1 MISGSGTEVLCGN
14 YFWGGIIIGHKR
26 NIQIWGTIIIHK
38 IFLKQSDI
46 LILLNSLTEIPSYLL
61 LPKITWHNKNFA
73 TATPII
79 NATEVPILKHPLFVT
94 EYFSSARSYSQ
105 ICL

>member
-1 MISGSGTEVLCGN
+1 MISGSGTEVLGGN
-14 YFWGGIIIGHKR
+14 YFWGGIIIGHKG
-26 NIQIWGTIIIHK
+26 NIQSWGTIIIHK

-46 LILLNSLTEIPSYLL
+46 SLLLNSLTEIPFYLL
-61 LPKITWHNKNFA
+61 LPKIPWHNKKLA

-79 NATEVPILKHPLFVT
+79 KTTEVPILKHPLFVT
-94 EYFSSARSYSQ
+94 EYFSSARSNFK